1 MKKLNL
7 RLTVPRFVTDFADAG
22 ASRRFHGAHY
32 GGTVMNAG
40 MPTRPD
46 RAERIVGGM
55 LTIVLLAGVVW
66 ALIGHGAAPGIDL
79 HALLG

>member
-1 MKKLNL
+1 MGLHN
-7 RLTVPRFVTDFADAG
+7 
-22 ASRRFHGAHY
+22 

-55 LTIVLLAGVVW
+55 LAIVLLVAVVW
-66 ALIGHGAAPGIDL
+66 ALTGHGTAPGIDF

>member
-1 MKKLNL
+1 M
-7 RLTVPRFVTDFADAG
+7 
-22 ASRRFHGAHY
+22 GAHN
-32 GGTVMNAG
+32 GGTVMTAG

-55 LTIVLLAGVVW
+55 LAIVLLAGVVW
-66 ALIGHGAAPGIDL
+66 ALTGHGTAPGIDL

>member
-1 MKKLNL
+1 MGVHN
-7 RLTVPRFVTDFADAG
+7 
-22 ASRRFHGAHY
+22 
-32 GGTVMNAG
+32 GGFVMNAG

-55 LTIVLLAGVVW
+55 LAIVLLAGVVW
-66 ALIGHGAAPGIDL
+66 ALIGHGTAPGIDL

>member
-1 MKKLNL
+1 MGVHN
-7 RLTVPRFVTDFADAG
+7 
-22 ASRRFHGAHY
+22 
-32 GGTVMNAG
+32 GGFVMNAG

-55 LTIVLLAGVVW
+55 LAIVLLAGVVW

-79 HALLG
+79 RALLG